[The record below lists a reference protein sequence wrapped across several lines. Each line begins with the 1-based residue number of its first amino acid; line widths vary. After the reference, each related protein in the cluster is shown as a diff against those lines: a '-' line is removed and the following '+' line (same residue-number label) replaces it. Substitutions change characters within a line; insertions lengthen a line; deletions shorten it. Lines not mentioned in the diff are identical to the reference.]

1 MSSAAIST
9 PVYRND
15 HAAIGQSVRLNVIKD
30 LKILV
35 RETGEA
41 GAALKRSTAR
51 VSLERHDTMGCTAKT
66 ASR

>member
-15 HAAIGQSVRLNVIKD
+15 RAAVGQSVRLSVIKD
-30 LKILV
+30 LKIRV

-41 GAALKRSTAR
+41 GAALKRSIAR
-51 VSLERHDTMGCTAKT
+51 VCLEPHDMIGCTAKS
-66 ASR
+66 ARR